1 MDIDSIAPPQ
11 LDSLAREA
19 DDSHVQRM
27 RLPSSRMFDRFTDE
41 AKDAMNEARR
51 AAIALGA
58 GELNDMHMLV
68 GCCRASETLASR
80 LLRDCGQDPESI
92 AERAETLAR
101 QSGAAS
107 KAGNTLPFTSLLKQ
121 VLERTF
127 AEVAGLG
134 HHDVGTHHFLLGMRS
149 TSCHAREILEA
160 AGFQLD
166 AARAVAHRIQQ
177 DLVRDREDA
186 PPEGDPVPPTNR
198 QAQIKILVSAK
209 DVCIELQ
216 QFEVASKLRD
226 LAHWLE
232 HS

>member
-1 MDIDSIAPPQ
+1 MQ
-11 LDSLAREA
+11 LDSLVREA
-19 DDSHVQRM
+19 DDSVVQRM
-27 RLPSSRMFDRFTDE
+27 GLPSSRMFDRFTDE

-51 AAIALGA
+51 AAVALGA
-58 GELNDMHMLV
+58 GELNDLHMLV
-68 GCCRASETLASR
+68 GCCRPSATLASR
-80 LLRDCGQDPESI
+80 LLRDCGQDPKLI
-92 AERAETLAR
+92 AERANTLAR

-107 KAGNTLPFTSLLKQ
+107 KAGSTLPFSSLAKQ

-127 AEVAGLG
+127 AEVDGLG
-134 HHDVGTHHFLLGMRS
+134 HHEVGTHHFLLGMRT
-149 TSCHAREILEA
+149 TSSPAGEILRG
-160 AGFQLD
+160 AGIQLD

-186 PPEGDPVPPTNR
+186 LPEGDPVPPTNR

-216 QFEVASKLRD
+216 QFELASQLRD